1 MKGCVRFIHGAI
13 WGAAIGT
20 TVTILI
26 APTSGRKLRQ
36 AILDH
41 FDYVITEGKRAAEA
55 KRLELEREF
64 AEMSQVHYGDR
75 EK

>member
-1 MKGCVRFIHGAI
+1 MKGCVRFVHGTI
-13 WGAAIGT
+13 WGAAIGA

-26 APTSGRKLRQ
+26 APSSGKKLCR

-55 KRLELEREF
+55 KRLELERDF
-64 AEMSQVHYGDR
+64 AEMSQVRYGDP